1 MTTLVLVFK
10 EIESED
16 KTKFDN
22 FYSSLKAEII
32 ISESDTVD
40 VIKSIYTT
48 VITHIQKPLEK
59 VSGWI
64 IDSVTDHTISIS
76 KYNSLAGSS
85 YIKLPMKLIKNLPKG
100 LILKTLIFQSKL
112 KTFTKSKTRIL
123 SALVFLVM
131 KIKKNIQSVYQKNIV
146 KKNKKTCSF
155 IINRKKRKE
164 TLCSYQRF

>member
-1 MTTLVLVFK
+1 M
-10 EIESED
+10 
-16 KTKFDN
+16 
-22 FYSSLKAEII
+22 
-32 ISESDTVD
+32 
-40 VIKSIYTT
+40 IKSIYTT

-64 IDSVTDHTISIS
+64 IDSVIDHTISIS

-112 KTFTKSKTRIL
+112 KTFTKSKTRIP

-146 KKNKKTCSF
+146 KKKHVHLLL
-155 IINRKKRKE
+155 IEKKRKE